1 MIKKLL
7 KDSSMYT
14 VGNLASK
21 IIGFL
26 TIIFYTK
33 LISVEEFGQYDYIM
47 AIGAIVGVLI
57 PLEVGQSVQ
66 RFYSDYGNDT
76 ESQNQLILTAIF
88 INFCTSSIFSII
100 AISVNQIYHY
110 VENSILALCLGLFFM
125 NSCVYIVSSLLVART
140 DSFKKLHFSLLNQ
153 ILSTSFSLGFIV
165 LFQFQ
170 SLGII
175 IGQTIG
181 SFLCL
186 VIYSHEFRHIMSYN
200 ISKNMIVKIFRF
212 SVPLVP
218 SSIGVL
224 GMTYADRLMLDA
236 LLGLREVGIYGI
248 SVRVAAICLIVIL
261 ALRTAITPLIYKQY
275 SDPSLS
281 LKLAL
286 YLKYYFALTALCIIC
301 SELFATTF
309 VQIMFGSEFDG
320 SVPPISLLIFSM
332 FISNCYMFFP
342 GITLKEKTLLLTK
355 INIVGLLLNIPLN
368 FILISVFGLGG
379 AALATLL
386 SSITTLS
393 LHIVNSQRYYKIGM
407 ENIHIFCIIVGLAVL
422 LISFKI
428 LL

>member
-7 KDSSMYT
+7 KDGSIYA

-26 TIIFYTK
+26 TIIIYTK
-33 LISVEEFGQYDYIM
+33 LISVEEFGQYDYII

-66 RFYSDYGNDT
+66 RFYSDYRNDT
-76 ESQNQLILTAIF
+76 ESQNQLILTSIF
-88 INFCTSSIFSII
+88 INFCTSLIFSII
-100 AISVNQIYHY
+100 AISANQIHPY
-110 VENSILALCLGLFFM
+110 VENSTLILCLCLFFI

-140 DSFKKLHFSLLNQ
+140 ESFKKFHFSLLNQ
-153 ILSTSFSLGFIV
+153 ILSSSFALGFIV

-181 SFLCL
+181 SFFCL
-186 VIYSHEFRHIMSYN
+186 VIYFHEFKNIISSN
-200 ISKNMIVKIFRF
+200 ISKNMIFKILRF

-248 SVRVAAICLIVIL
+248 SVRVAAISMIPIL
-261 ALRTAITPLIYKQY
+261 ALRTAITPLIYKNY

-281 LKLAL
+281 FKLAL
-286 YLKYYFALTALCIIC
+286 YLKYYFALTALCVIS

-309 VQIMFGSEFDG
+309 VQIVFGSNFDE

-332 FISNCYMFFP
+332 FIANSYMFYP
-342 GITLKEKTLLLTK
+342 GIVLKEKTLLLTK
-355 INIVGLLLNIPLN
+355 INLSGLLLNIPLN
-368 FILISVFGLGG
+368 FTLIPVFGIGG

-386 SSITTLS
+386 SSILALS
-393 LHIVNSQRYYKIGM
+393 LHIINSQRYYKISI
-407 ENIHIFCIIVGLAVL
+407 ENIHTFSLIVGLAVL